1 MRVLEKLIGKK
12 KKKKEPRL
20 LLEFAFR
27 TINRKKKIMTHKLY
41 LNCFIFLLYTYI
53 FLHLC

>member
-27 TINRKKKIMTHKLY
+27 TINRKKKNHDS
-41 LNCFIFLLYTYI
+41 
-53 FLHLC
+53 

>member
-1 MRVLEKLIGKK
+1 MRVLEKLIGKKK

-27 TINRKKKIMTHKLY
+27 TINRKKKNHDS
-41 LNCFIFLLYTYI
+41 
-53 FLHLC
+53 